1 MWVTIIIS
9 FCGYLWEKPLEV
21 PVLKTFLLFVF
32 SKMAVRT
39 HDGKKVKKVWER
51 RRLEEWK
58 DDIRWNTEDKP
69 ELVLHPIVDP
79 PPKHEKEGLS
89 YSKAWQAQFWEDYG
103 RVAGE
108 DVTLEECGRKEAIIC
123 RNVGGRQSSD
133 FFRVYS
139 LKRWSLTDKRRKS
152 TDGWVELSAFAKIST
167 TMPADWYDSVL
178 KKGYVK
184 ILDAA
189 EINICEHNM
198 ELDLRIAA
206 AQSYENFKKRYKRKY
221 GTAAAARPKA
231 TKATAVNV
239 EVDAEAPAAE
249 EEVPPP
255 SRKRKQRSDAEQ
267 PRYNVSKLRVHTT
280 SSCIKTRQIRING
293 KWHDLVEV

>member
-1 MWVTIIIS
+1 M
-9 FCGYLWEKPLEV
+9 EV

-39 HDGKKVKKVWER
+39 HDGKQVKKVWNK

-58 DDIRWNTEDKP
+58 DDIRYNTEDKP

-89 YSKAWQAQFWEDYG
+89 YSKAWRQQFWDDYG

-108 DVTLEECGRKEAIIC
+108 DVTLEECGRKQAIIC
-123 RNVGGRQSSD
+123 RNVGGFQSFD
-133 FFRVYS
+133 YFRVYS
-139 LKRWSLTDKRRKS
+139 RVRYSTTGSRRNS
-152 TDGWVELSAFAKIST
+152 SGDWVELSPFAKVGA
-167 TMPADWYDSVL
+167 TMYQDWFDSVL

-184 ILDAA
+184 ILDAS

-198 ELDLRIAA
+198 EMDLRIAA
-206 AQSYENFKKRYKRKY
+206 AQSYADFKKRYKRVY
-221 GTAAAARPKA
+221 TAAAAVARPRG
-231 TKATAVNV
+231 TKAVTVNA
-239 EVDAEAPAAE
+239 EAEAPAAE
-249 EEVPPP
+249 EEVAPP
-255 SRKRKQRSDAEQ
+255 SRKRKQRSDADQ
-267 PRYNVSKLRVHTT
+267 PRHNVSKLRVHTS